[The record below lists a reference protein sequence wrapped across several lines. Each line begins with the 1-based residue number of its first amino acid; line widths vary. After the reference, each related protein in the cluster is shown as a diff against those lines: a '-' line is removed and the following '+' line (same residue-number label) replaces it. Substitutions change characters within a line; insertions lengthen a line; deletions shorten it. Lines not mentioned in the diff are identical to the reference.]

1 MNRFK
6 PGGVMPR
13 HRASSIY
20 PVQVPDLIG
29 AKGRKYLDRTYL
41 QQHPPIVDMMRY
53 AALNQG
59 ADQLASFDGFI
70 PFGGPEF
77 NKLRDPASPI
87 VGGRY
92 SDEQLYALSLHVS
105 SLKPS
110 PNPNNMGEFRPSH
123 SSRKTAIIA
132 PDHHTS
138 ANLIDPPFRV

>member
-1 MNRFK
+1 
-6 PGGVMPR
+6 
-13 HRASSIY
+13 
-20 PVQVPDLIG
+20 
-29 AKGRKYLDRTYL
+29 
-41 QQHPPIVDMMRY
+41 MMRY

-92 SDEQLYALSLHVS
+92 SDEQLYALSLHVYF
-105 SLKPS
+105 LKPP
-110 PNPNNMGEFRPSH
+110 PNPNKMGEAARRGGSKSSYCVVEDAVNSQYLDWRIQAE

-138 ANLIDPPFRV
+138 ANLIEPPYRVW